1 MNTFNENIQYNEI
14 ALAFGAKMIP
24 LNDYPYEITNT
35 PLGELFVKT
44 LSALSKEATVAY
56 KFISKL
62 KENDPSLTPGRI
74 LGKNRDIYSKHY
86 KYEYI
91 YIPNIFQ
98 VSHPNHSFTHS
109 LMMRLPEGAVSI
121 NANGTQWSYFDNKK
135 LRSLG
140 HQVDMYVTGQL
151 LNMLEVLSED
161 HMTLRDTYIV
171 YMQKVREEL
180 IKHLDEKI
188 SWSLRKYNGQTGF
201 MTGYLEFA
209 EAENPVP
216 NFIYQTF
223 DESPIELSEIQ
234 SRNEIMETQPEPLS
248 SVSTTTT
255 QPFSLGLQEALKF
268 TDTNVNFNDETQWLT
283 NESTIEYIVR
293 VGVSRKLASG
303 SYSLNLG
310 VNNSA
315 QNSQL
320 NPDIWVQKLT
330 LSGIQNVSVDTSTDR
345 ECIRIDNIDSLTPNQ
360 ASLLVEL
367 FKIILR
373 IKAQ

>member
-1 MNTFNENIQYNEI
+1 MNNFNENIQYNEI

-24 LNDYPYEITNT
+24 LNDYPHEITNT

-44 LSALSKEATVAY
+44 LTALSKEATVAF

-62 KENDPSLTPGRI
+62 KENDPSLSPGRI
-74 LGKNRDIYSKHY
+74 LGKSQDTYY
-86 KYEYI
+86 KYDYI
-91 YIPNIFQ
+91 YMTHIFQ
-98 VSHPNHSFTHS
+98 VSQPNRSFAHS

-268 TDTNVNFNDETQWLT
+268 TDTNVNFNNESQWLT

-315 QNSQL
+315 QNRQL
-320 NPDIWVQKLT
+320 NPDYWVQKLT
-330 LSGIQNVSVDTSTDR
+330 QSGIQNVSVDTSTDR
-345 ECIRIDNIDSLTPNQ
+345 ECIRINNIESLTPNQ

-367 FKIILR
+367 FKTILR